1 MPQLGPWG
9 SILIRAKPTGSS
21 LQSYSSEREWIVKDF
36 KPLLARPSHYFFLL
50 FCCYKLK
57 TWVLIQLGQNQ
68 LGPFCDW

>member
-36 KPLLARPSHYFFLL
+36 KPLLARPSHYFFFAVLL
-50 FCCYKLK
+50 LQ
-57 TWVLIQLGQNQ
+57 TEDLGVDPARAKPIGSF
-68 LGPFCDW
+68 L